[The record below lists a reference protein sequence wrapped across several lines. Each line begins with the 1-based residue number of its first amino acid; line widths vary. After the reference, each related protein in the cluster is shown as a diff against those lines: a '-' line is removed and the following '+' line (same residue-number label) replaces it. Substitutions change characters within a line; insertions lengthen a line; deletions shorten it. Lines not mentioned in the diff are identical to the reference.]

1 MPSLTALA
9 GRAGDWDRAFM
20 STAKLR
26 RGSLLGLCTSPKQPA
41 GQGKQ
46 ATPGVNVNENITP
59 AMGEKV

>member
-26 RGSLLGLCTSPKQPA
+26 RGSLLGLCTVSKQPA

-46 ATPGVNVNENITP
+46 ATPSVNVNENITL
-59 AMGEKV
+59 AMVEKI